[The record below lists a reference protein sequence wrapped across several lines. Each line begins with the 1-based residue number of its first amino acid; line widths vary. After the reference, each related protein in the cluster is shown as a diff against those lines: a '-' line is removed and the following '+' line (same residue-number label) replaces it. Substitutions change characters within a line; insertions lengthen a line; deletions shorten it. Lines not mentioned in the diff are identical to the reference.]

1 MQTIF
6 GLFDDQKTAKQAAE
20 AVEKAGF
27 SEKHISILTRTDKAK
42 LAALRKSA
50 HNGEVDFYIDS
61 VEKDGSTLVVV
72 DSEEAKVPRA
82 AEILA
87 KHGMVDVE
95 RRVEARGG
103 KDALRDDKVGDQVL
117 KVAEESLE
125 VGKREV
131 ERGKVRVYN
140 RITSK
145 EVEQKVGLRH
155 ETIQVQRRAIDRPAE
170 AGTIDDLFHE
180 RSFEVR
186 EIHEEPIVNKVV
198 RVLEEVV
205 VRKDVAERM
214 HTVKDTVRRSDVEVE
229 RIHAH
234 PAFEEFDRDLH
245 EYYAESLAKTGRR
258 YDDYLPAFRFGYS
271 LATNEPTHNPNW
283 TELEAG
289 AQKAWEQTN
298 PGTWSTYKAAIHHA
312 FDRVHV

>member
-6 GLFDDQKTAKQAAE
+6 GLFDDQKSAKQAAE

-27 SEKHISILTRTDKAK
+27 SEKHISILTRADKGK

-50 HNGEVDFYIDS
+50 HNGQVEFYIDS

-72 DSEEAKVPRA
+72 DSEEAKVSRA

-95 RRVEARGG
+95 RRAEVHGG
-103 KDALRDDKVGDQVL
+103 KVALRDDKVGDQVL
-117 KVAEESLE
+117 KVVEESLE

-155 ETIQVQRRAIDRPAE
+155 ETIEVQRRPVDRPAE
-170 AGTIDDLFHE
+170 AGTIDELFQE

-186 EIHEEPIVNKVV
+186 ELHEVPIINKVA

-234 PAFEEFDRDLH
+234 PTFEEFDSDLH
-245 EYYAESLAKTGRR
+245 EYYAESLSKTGRR
-258 YDDYLPAFRFGYS
+258 YDDYLPAFKFGFS
-271 LATNEPTHNPNW
+271 LATSEPTHNPNW
-283 TELEAG
+283 TELEAR
-289 AQKAWEQTN
+289 AQKTWEQTN

-312 FDRVHV
+312 FDRAHV